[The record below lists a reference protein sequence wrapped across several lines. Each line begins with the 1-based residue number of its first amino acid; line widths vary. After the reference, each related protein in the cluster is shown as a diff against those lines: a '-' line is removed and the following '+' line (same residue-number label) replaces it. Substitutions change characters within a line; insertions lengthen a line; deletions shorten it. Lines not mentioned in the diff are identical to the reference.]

1 MRSAY
6 NEEGLNTLTLVKEA
20 KRWRKQDWITKAQS
34 SAISDSYKSPFYH
47 PNFIIRMVLFIA
59 TLIALSGVTGLFLV
73 FLNDIG
79 EVGLSV
85 ASVAY
90 GVGSFFFMK
99 KVFIEGSHHY
109 KSGVTEALLYH
120 ACGYTL
126 AGLGNLTDF
135 NPHLMIVVSLLVF
148 SFAAIRYL
156 DLISTLA
163 AMVAF
168 AGLLFYE
175 FYNMGGIFQQII
187 PFLFIACFTPLYWFA
202 KRLKKKKECW
212 IWNHNLMMV
221 ESVSLLLI
229 YLAGNYLV
237 VRELSVNMMNLN
249 LEPGENIPFAWIFYG
264 LTVMLPMAYLF
275 FGIKNKDVILLRVS
289 LVLFACSVL
298 TFKYYYSFGHPEISL
313 TIAGAILLA
322 IALALF
328 NYLKINRNGFTRENL
343 LAEKWG
349 DVNIQAFIISQT
361 LGGNQVT
368 TDGTTQ
374 PCGGEFS
381 GGGASGG
388 F

>member
-6 NEEGLNTLTLVKEA
+6 NEEGLNALTLVKEA
-20 KRWRKQDWITKAQS
+20 KRWRKQNWITKAQS

-79 EVGLSV
+79 EAGLSV

-374 PCGGEFS
+374 PGGGEFS

>member
-79 EVGLSV
+79 EVGLTV

-374 PCGGEFS
+374 PGGGEFS